1 MKIGLAQISS
11 LKGDIAA
18 NILKHCTYIERAGK
32 EGVGMIVF
40 PELSLTN
47 YEPSLAA
54 QLASYPDD
62 KRFAV
67 FQQLSDQHHIIIA
80 VGLPIRSA
88 KGTSIGLVI
97 FQPGKERECYT
108 KQYLHADEFPYFV
121 AGERMHYLEVKG
133 EKIALAIC
141 YELSVIDH
149 VTRAHSDG
157 ATLYVASVAKTRE
170 GLANSAIQLP
180 VHASKFNIPILM
192 ANSVGPADHFIGA
205 GGSAAWNRKG
215 ELCEYLGEEEGLLII
230 DTTEL

>member
-1 MKIGLAQISS
+1 MKIGLVQISS

-18 NILKHCTYIERAGK
+18 NILKHCNYIEQAAK

-54 QLASYPDD
+54 QLATYPGD
-62 KRFAV
+62 KRLAV
-67 FQQLSDQHHIIIA
+67 FQQLSDQHQIIIA
-80 VGLPIRSA
+80 VGIPIRSA
-88 KGTSIGLVI
+88 EGTRIGLVI

-108 KQYLHADEFPYFV
+108 KQYLHMDEFPYFV
-121 AGERMHYLEVKG
+121 AGEKMHYLELKG

-149 VTRAHSDG
+149 ITRAHKDG
-157 ATLYVASVAKTRE
+157 ATLYVASVAKTKD
-170 GLANSAIQLP
+170 GLEHSAIQLP

-215 ELCEYLGEEEGLLII
+215 ELYQSLGEEEGLLII
-230 DTTEL
+230 NTTEL